1 MTNKKLDEMWK
12 FDSDNDRFY
21 YTGVNST
28 ETIMT
33 VWTNLDG
40 DICIDNQT
48 ECEDIIIPKFVVGKL
63 YGFT

>member
-12 FDSDNDRFY
+12 FDADNDRFY

-33 VWTNLDG
+33 VWINLDG
-40 DICIDNQT
+40 DICIDIQT
-48 ECEDIIIPKFVVGKL
+48 
-63 YGFT
+63 